1 MVMLETLNK
10 KIRSIDMADVKSR
23 AKTLGSHAIVQAKSH
38 AKNLGTHAKTGI
50 KYVGTKRV
58 MMAGRSVNPFLVGAA
73 AVAIVGTAA
82 YLILKRRNQKRLQFA
97 GNTGMQEQYQP
108 AK

>member
-10 KIRSIDMADVKSR
+10 RIRSIDMADVKSR
-23 AKTLGSHAIVQAKSH
+23 ARTLGSHALVH
-38 AKNLGTHAKTGI
+38 AKNLGAHAKTGA

-73 AVAIVGTAA
+73 AVAVIGTAT
-82 YLILKRRNQKRLQFA
+82 YLILKRRNQKRMQFT
-97 GNTGMQEQYQP
+97 GHTGMQEQYQP

>member
-1 MVMLETLNK
+1 MLDTLK
-10 KIRSIDMADVKSR
+10 KRIQSIDMAEVKSGVR
-23 AKTLGSHAIVQAKSH
+23 TLGSQAKVH
-38 AKNLGTHAKTGI
+38 ARNLGTHAKTGM

-73 AVAIVGTAA
+73 AVAIIGTAT
-82 YLILKRRNQKRLQFA
+82 YLILRKRNQRRQFA
-97 GNTGMQEQYQP
+97 GNTGLQEQYQP